1 MTTRRT
7 SRPLPSGLYP
17 RLTPLPDPPKPPDA
31 MQQRRHIARADQVLR
46 AFYSDRPDVLV
57 SGEGYLC
64 REPGEARRSPHPDC
78 LVAFDVPFPPEMI
91 EDEANGYVIS
101 EIGQPPD
108 FVLEIASE
116 TTARRDETV
125 KREIYASLLVK
136 EYWRFDASGGRHYR
150 APLAGDRLLENG
162 EYEPIP
168 VIPGPDGVH
177 RGRSEA
183 LGLELHWRDGLL
195 LFWDPA
201 GQEYLPDLVEALI
214 ALAAERAARRDAE
227 ARSIIAQAA
236 RQDAEERIAR
246 EQAARRDAEERIAR
260 EQAARQDA
268 EERIARE
275 QAARQDAEER
285 IAREQ
290 AARRDAEERIRRLEA
305 ELRRRPAPE

>member
-7 SRPLPSGLYP
+7 SQPLPSGPYP
-17 RLTPLPDPPKPPDA
+17 RLTALPDPPKPPDA

-150 APLAGDRLLENG
+150 APLAGMPKSVLHTSRPRARMPKSAYVGWRPNCAGGRRRSKQATAKPFANRLSA
-162 EYEPIP
+162 IP
-168 VIPGPDGVH
+168 TMPVVPGP
-177 RGRSEA
+177 
-183 LGLELHWRDGLL
+183 
-195 LFWDPA
+195 P
-201 GQEYLPDLVEALI
+201 
-214 ALAAERAARRDAE
+214 LAAAAV
-227 ARSIIAQAA
+227 
-236 RQDAEERIAR
+236 
-246 EQAARRDAEERIAR
+246 
-260 EQAARQDA
+260 
-268 EERIARE
+268 
-275 QAARQDAEER
+275 
-285 IAREQ
+285 
-290 AARRDAEERIRRLEA
+290 
-305 ELRRRPAPE
+305 